1 VLKETEYNAMSENE
15 TSKASELRPIRNMLR
30 QMYRMAE
37 HASMTG
43 ALSAGAPDAVEK
55 YNLLIAH
62 LERLGLVAGPLFPP
76 LPEDASFDRVGVA
89 SKLLDGYLEGH
100 LEEEENGRQRGFSG
114 GPNIVIGNLPD
125 LKELEKLKDL
135 GKTIREHLPE
145 WLRQGAEEKK
155 ATAASEEDKV
165 KAPPTPP
172 TAAPSQPMPSV
183 PTGEPVPFGETR

>member
-1 VLKETEYNAMSENE
+1 
-15 TSKASELRPIRNMLR
+15 MLR

-55 YNLLIAH
+55 YNLLVAH
-62 LERLGLVAGPLFPP
+62 LERLGLVSGPLFPP
-76 LPEDASFDRVGVA
+76 LPADASFDRVGVA
-89 SKLLDGYLEGH
+89 SKLLDGYLEGC
-100 LEEEENGRQRGFSG
+100 LEQEDESNARARGFSG

-145 WLRQGAEEKK
+145 WLRQGPEEKRPSE
-155 ATAASEEDKV
+155 ASEADTV
-165 KAPPTPP
+165 KAPPTAPEPP
-172 TAAPSQPMPSV
+172 SP
-183 PTGEPVPFGETR
+183 GEPVPFGETR